1 MVEQAGMQALKIALA
16 NSGVECA
23 LSALKANV
31 SGQLGYLCGD
41 TTYDLKQKLRPIVIA
56 AVNASKSA
64 RLTFK
69 KMQFDSGGSRGNGP
83 NSIGPGESTFWAVA
97 NVDGGF
103 MTGVTG
109 ELYLRFDDG
118 RWANIGFSNPYCGS
132 FKGHTRVV
140 RDLTHYDWKAYNK
153 MEDNNP

>member
-1 MVEQAGMQALKIALA
+1 MVEQAGTLMVGLA
-16 NSGVECA
+16 NSGFEIA

-31 SGQLGYLCGD
+31 SGQLGYLCGNI
-41 TTYDLKQKLRPIVIA
+41 TYDLKQKCRPLVIV
-56 AVNASKSA
+56 AVNASKRS
-64 RLTFK
+64 RLSFN

-97 NVDGGF
+97 NKDGGF
-103 MTGVTG
+103 MTGVSG

-118 RWANIGFSNPYCGS
+118 RWANIGFSSPYSGS

-153 MEDNNP
+153 MDDNNP